1 MKDQSQRLNICVVG
15 LRGVPGVLGGVESH
29 CEQLFPRLQALTP
42 DYQVSIVGRHPYV
55 PAEQFSFKGVTI
67 VPLPAMRSKYFEAIS
82 NTMLAVLYARFVGR
96 AKLLHVHNIGPAL
109 LGPLARLLGMKL
121 VVTYHSRNYEHA
133 KWNRLARIML
143 RLGEWCAVAAAHKV
157 IVISKSMTA
166 DLKRR
171 YPRAAAKFVF
181 VPNGAPDF
189 SSSVDV
195 SDERALLDRFG
206 LEPGRYILAVGRL
219 VPEKSFHTLIE
230 AYKSAGADFKL
241 VIAGKADHEDAYSR
255 ALLAQADGR
264 VCFTGFQAQPELGAL
279 YRNASLFVLPSTHE
293 GLPIAALEAASLGV
307 PMLLSDIQANLD
319 IDLPAE
325 CYFPVG
331 DVDAL
336 RRKMLRPHDIYRVD
350 YQGIIRRFDWSM
362 VAQQTKDIYADVC
375 AAR

>member
-1 MKDQSQRLNICVVG
+1 MKDQPQRLNICVVG

-55 PAEQFSFKGVTI
+55 PPEQFSFKGVTI

-96 AKLLHVHNIGPAL
+96 AKLLNVHNIGPAL

-121 VVTYHSRNYEHA
+121 IVTYHSRNYEHA
-133 KWNRLARIML
+133 KWNRFARAML

-157 IVISKSMTA
+157 IVISKSMTD

-171 YPRAAAKFVF
+171 YPRAAAKFIF

-189 SSSVDV
+189 SSSVDA

-230 AYKSAGADFKL
+230 AHNSTGADFKL
-241 VIAGKADHEDAYSR
+241 VIAGRADHDDAYSR
-255 ALLAQADGR
+255 ALLAQAGDK
-264 VCFTGFQAQPELGAL
+264 VCFTGFQGQRELGAL

-293 GLPIAALEAASLGV
+293 GLPIAALEAASFGA

-319 IDLPAE
+319 IDLPAA

-331 DVDAL
+331 DVEAL
-336 RRKMLRPHDIYRVD
+336 RRKLLQPHDTYRVD
-350 YQGIIRRFDWSM
+350 HQGIIRRFDWSS
-362 VAQQTKDIYADVC
+362 AARQTKDIYAEVC